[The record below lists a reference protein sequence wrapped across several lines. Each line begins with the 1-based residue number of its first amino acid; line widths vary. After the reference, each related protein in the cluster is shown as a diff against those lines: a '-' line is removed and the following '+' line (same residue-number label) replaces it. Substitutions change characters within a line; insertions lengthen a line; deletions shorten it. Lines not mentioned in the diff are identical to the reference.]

1 MVAAPGQPYVSPSRR
16 VWRRE
21 GFQSH
26 ADSRAGGALTEIT
39 SPCREERPTPQP
51 TPSGEGLQK
60 LQAFYQSR
68 VSLDI
73 LSKTIDWVL
82 CPRHFHALLGAP
94 YRKFEDPSA
103 CFVASRGSL
112 LGGQG
117 EAIVWGRERDQ
128 VSKVSIACNPA
139 DMTSISSRRAVR
151 RLLSRSIPIHS
162 HRNTLHPRS
171 KTV

>member
-1 MVAAPGQPYVSPSRR
+1 MVFSFSPAIQPQSLGHLLPIFATATTIDEQSAGAIPFNTAPGDGGSSVRNDSMPRYSMVAAPGQPYVSPSRR

-51 TPSGEGLQK
+51 TPSGEGLQQ

-82 CPRHFHALLGAP
+82 CRRRFHALLGAP

-112 LGGQG
+112 LGG
-117 EAIVWGRERDQ
+117 
-128 VSKVSIACNPA
+128 
-139 DMTSISSRRAVR
+139 
-151 RLLSRSIPIHS
+151 
-162 HRNTLHPRS
+162 
-171 KTV
+171 